1 MRLVS
6 YQSKPSVH
14 LTIKSHAGIPPRIY
28 TGAPWL
34 LGIGKLNA
42 EEAIMKTYQVTV
54 FKSESVIYSIEAS
67 SESEA
72 RAKLGE
78 GTEKLLKSCPHD
90 FDITY
95 IDEVA

>member
-1 MRLVS
+1 
-6 YQSKPSVH
+6 
-14 LTIKSHAGIPPRIY
+14 
-28 TGAPWL
+28 
-34 LGIGKLNA
+34 
-42 EEAIMKTYQVTV
+42 MKTYQVTV

-72 RAKLGE
+72 RAKMWE